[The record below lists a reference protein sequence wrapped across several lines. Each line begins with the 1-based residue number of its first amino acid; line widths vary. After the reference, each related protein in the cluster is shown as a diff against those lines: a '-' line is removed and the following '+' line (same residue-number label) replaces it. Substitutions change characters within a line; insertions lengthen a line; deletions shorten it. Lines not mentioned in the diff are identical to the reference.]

1 MLGLAVLVFRDD
13 LAKDAEL
20 LVLRHENAVLRR
32 HVSRA
37 RYEPADRAWFAAL
50 VRLVPRRRWAEVF
63 PVTPATLLVWH
74 RRLAAKKY
82 DTSRPV
88 SSMTGTGEPTSWA
101 AREPT
106 TMSWLEHAAA
116 YAAMKWPLAAAHTR
130 AGIADALATITP
142 AVSTPGRGRPP
153 AAVLRAAL
161 YGHAFNPARAGSN
174 PVCRARTRALSLSW

>member
-1 MLGLAVLVFRDD
+1 V
-13 LAKDAEL
+13 
-20 LVLRHENAVLRR
+20 
-32 HVSRA
+32 
-37 RYEPADRAWFAAL
+37 RYEPGDRAWFAAL
-50 VRLVPRRRWAEVF
+50 AHFIPRGRWAGVF
-63 PVTPATLLVWH
+63 PVTPTTLLAWH
-74 RRLAAKKY
+74 RKLAAKKY

-116 YAAMKWPLAAAHTR
+116 YAAMKWPLAAHTR

-142 AVSTPGRGRPP
+142 ADSTPGRGRPP

-161 YGHAFNPARAGSN
+161 CGHAFNPARADSN
-174 PVCRARTRALSLSW
+174 PGSARPQRWPGHRATRCRCAPWPARR